1 MSLSELSGMAQ
12 TVLGPVSPEALGPT
26 MTHEHLLINFLCM
39 FTPPEEASDLG
50 RVYEPITI
58 ENLGRVRQDYYSYR
72 DNLLLT
78 DEDTAIAEAALFA
91 RHGGGTIVDAT
102 TMGIGRDPLA
112 LARISRA
119 TGVNIIMGAGYYV
132 DAVHPND
139 MDDKSDSEIADEI
152 VAQLTTGVDDTGV
165 RAGIIGELGC
175 TWPLTDNERK
185 VLRGGARAQRETG
198 AAILIHPGRDPAAP
212 FEVLDVLAEAGADT
226 RRVIIG
232 HLDRTIADVD
242 ILLELARRGPYLEYD
257 LFGWEVSNY
266 SPSDMDM
273 PNDAQRIAFIERLV
287 QEGHADQV
295 VIAHDMCFKSRLASY
310 GGHGYSHIL
319 ENIVPRMR
327 ARGIP
332 EGDIDSIVVA
342 NPARVLT
349 YA

>member
-1 MSLSELSGMAQ
+1 MSNASLSGMAH
-12 TVLGPVSPEALGPT
+12 TVLGPVSPDDLGPT
-26 MTHEHLLINFLCM
+26 TTHEHLLIDFKMM
-39 FTPPEEASDLG
+39 FRPPSEASE
-50 RVYEPITI
+50 RPKAFEPVTLQ
-58 ENLGRVRQDYYSYR
+58 NLGWVSYDPFR
-72 DNLLLT
+72 SQDNLELL
-78 DEDTAIAEAALFA
+78 DEETAIDEVQRFKAA
-91 RHGGGTIVDAT
+91 GGRTIVEAT
-102 TMGIGRDPLA
+102 TFGIGRDPHGLV
-112 LARISRA
+112 RIARA
-119 TGVNIIMGAGYYV
+119 TGVNIVMGAGYYV

-232 HLDRTIADVD
+232 HLDRTITDVD

>member
-1 MSLSELSGMAQ
+1 MSNASLSGMAH
-12 TVLGPVSPEALGPT
+12 TVLGPVSPDDLGPT
-26 MTHEHLLINFLCM
+26 TTHEHLLIDFKMM
-39 FTPPEEASDLG
+39 FRPPSEA
-50 RVYEPITI
+50 RERPKAFEPVTLQ
-58 ENLGRVRQDYYSYR
+58 NLGWVSYDPFR
-72 DNLLLT
+72 NQDNLELL
-78 DEDTAIAEAALFA
+78 DEETAIDEVQRFKTA
-91 RHGGGTIVDAT
+91 GGRTIVEAT
-102 TMGIGRDPLA
+102 TFGIGRDPHGLV
-112 LARISRA
+112 RIARA
-119 TGVNIIMGAGYYV
+119 TDVNIVMGAGYYV
-132 DAVHPND
+132 DAVHPDD

-185 VLRGGARAQRETG
+185 VLRGGALAQRETG

-212 FEVLDVLAEAGADT
+212 FEILDVLAEAGADT
-226 RRVIIG
+226 GRVIIG

-242 ILLELARRGPYLEYD
+242 VLLELAQRGSYLEYD

-273 PNDAQRIAFIERLV
+273 PNDSQRIAFIERLV
-287 QEGHADQV
+287 QEGHAEQV
-295 VIAHDMCFKSRLASY
+295 VIAHDMCFKSRLANY

-327 ARGIP
+327 ARGIS
-332 EGDIDSIVVA
+332 ERDIDSIVVA